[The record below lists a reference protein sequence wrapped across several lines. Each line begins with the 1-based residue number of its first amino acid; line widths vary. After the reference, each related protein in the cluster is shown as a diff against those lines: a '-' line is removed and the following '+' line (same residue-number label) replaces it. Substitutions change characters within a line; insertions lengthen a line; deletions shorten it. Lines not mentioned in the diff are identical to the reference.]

1 MKNVQIGLCCLPLI
15 IVKCVAFSDVPQLRY
30 QRLGPTFWLLAT
42 FRQLA
47 LPLRCGISSIIYQ
60 LSSLMVNSLI
70 ITYFHVFIRTSPSFH
85 RNKKLEYKVYVL
97 EQVSKSIEQ
106 RAQIAEYEGRA
117 KSERRTK
124 SKKVIDSFYQVN
136 SVMSSVKRF
145 FDFLGSISK
154 ISDKILSYTL
164 KT

>member
-1 MKNVQIGLCCLPLI
+1 MSLTEHHHLYIGT
-15 IVKCVAFSDVPQLRY
+15 R
-30 QRLGPTFWLLAT
+30 
-42 FRQLA
+42 
-47 LPLRCGISSIIYQ
+47 SS
-60 LSSLMVNSLI
+60 
-70 ITYFHVFIRTSPSFH
+70 R
-85 RNKKLEYKVYVL
+85 LEYKVFVL

-136 SVMSSVKRF
+136 SLMSFKRF
-145 FDFLGSISK
+145 SDFLGSISK
-154 ISDKILSYTL
+154 ISDKILSYTWNW

>member
-1 MKNVQIGLCCLPLI
+1 
-15 IVKCVAFSDVPQLRY
+15 
-30 QRLGPTFWLLAT
+30 
-42 FRQLA
+42 
-47 LPLRCGISSIIYQ
+47 
-60 LSSLMVNSLI
+60 MVNSLI
-70 ITYFHVFIRTSPSFH
+70 ITYFHVFIRTSPSFQ

-145 FDFLGSISK
+145 SDFLGSISK
-154 ISDKILSYTL
+154 LSDKIYRVPGKL
-164 KT
+164 KNGVGK

>member
-1 MKNVQIGLCCLPLI
+1 
-15 IVKCVAFSDVPQLRY
+15 
-30 QRLGPTFWLLAT
+30 
-42 FRQLA
+42 
-47 LPLRCGISSIIYQ
+47 
-60 LSSLMVNSLI
+60 MVNSLI
-70 ITYFHVFIRTSPSFH
+70 IKYFHVFIRTSLH

-136 SVMSSVKRF
+136 SLMSFKRF
-145 FDFLGSISK
+145 SDFLGSISK
-154 ISDKILSYTL
+154 ISDKILSYTWKTL
-164 KT
+164 KRDWKIKASPTKTLLTFYSCN